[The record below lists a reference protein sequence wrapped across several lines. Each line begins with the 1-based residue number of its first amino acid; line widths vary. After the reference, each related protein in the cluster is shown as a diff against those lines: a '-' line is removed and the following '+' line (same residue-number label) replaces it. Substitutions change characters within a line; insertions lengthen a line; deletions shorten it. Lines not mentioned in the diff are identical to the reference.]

1 MATDFSFQWKQ
12 RGGAPFIK
20 HFLPYIIPLSIF
32 ALESLTFL
40 FNLIWP
46 STVRVRQV

>member
-20 HFLPYIIPLSIF
+20 YFFTLALSLCRFLL
-32 ALESLTFL
+32 L
-40 FNLIWP
+40 N
-46 STVRVRQV
+46 R